1 MQSSTVFI
9 TLWLLLI
16 VFSVLSPVTEAQPP
30 TYRYHDCPNT
40 TTFPINSTYQAN
52 RDTLLTSLSS
62 NGSRGNGF
70 YNTTAGRNP
79 NTVYGLF
86 LCRGD
91 LSTSICQACVT
102 FGSTDISQRCPVEI
116 EAVVWYDECLL
127 RYSDK
132 NIFSAVA
139 EEPAII
145 LFNFQNISDQ
155 VRFDSQVQEV
165 MSGTASQ
172 AANAA
177 PGAKKFATREADA
190 NFTSSFRTLYTLAQC
205 TPDLPTSD
213 CDRCLR
219 YVTGNLPRGRQGG
232 RVLSPS
238 CNVRYETYLFY
249 NLNQTAVASPPPLV
263 PAVSRG
269 NGRRTWPIIVAIVV
283 PIAASI
289 LVLLLAC
296 WVSKRRAKKYDAVQG
311 GNGYDI
317 TTVEAL
323 QYDFATIEA
332 ATNKF
337 SDANKLG
344 EGGFGEVYKGILP
357 DQQVIA
363 VKRLSRGSGQGDE
376 EFKNEAVLV
385 AKLQH
390 RNLVRLLG
398 FCLEREEKI
407 LVYEYVPNKSLDYF
421 VFDPTKQGQLDW
433 SRRYKIIGGIARG
446 ILYLHEDSRLR
457 IIHRDLKASNIL
469 LDGDMN
475 PKISD
480 FGMARIF
487 GVDQTQGTTRRVVGT
502 YGYMSPE
509 YAMQG
514 QFSVKSD
521 VYSFGVLV
529 LEIISGQRNSDFYEA
544 EGAQDLISYA
554 WKLWKDERS
563 QELLNPVLRDNYSR
577 NEVIRCTQLGL
588 LCVQEDP
595 ADRPTMATI
604 VLLLNSYSVT
614 LLVPKQPAFVLQ
626 SRTDGRMPDKGLESD
641 QSTSRSMP
649 WSINEVS
656 ITELHPR

>member
-91 LSTSICQACVT
+91 LSTSVCQACVT

-116 EAVVWYDECLL
+116 EAVVWYDECPL
-127 RYSDK
+127 RYSDR

-249 NLNQTAVASPPPLV
+249 NLNQTEVASPPPLV
-263 PAVSRG
+263 PAAR
-269 NGRRTWPIIVAIVV
+269 
-283 PIAASI
+283 
-289 LVLLLAC
+289 
-296 WVSKRRAKKYDAVQG
+296 
-311 GNGYDI
+311 YDI

-554 WKLWKDERS
+554 WKLWKDDRS

-614 LLVPKQPAFVLQ
+614 LPVPKQPAFVLQ

>member
-1 MQSSTVFI
+1 MANNCCHCCSNCCFHFGFLTG
-9 TLWLLLI
+9 
-16 VFSVLSPVTEAQPP
+16 VLGVKEESKEI
-30 TYRYHDCPNT
+30 RCCP
-40 TTFPINSTYQAN
+40 
-52 RDTLLTSLSS
+52 
-62 NGSRGNGF
+62 
-70 YNTTAGRNP
+70 
-79 NTVYGLF
+79 
-86 LCRGD
+86 
-91 LSTSICQACVT
+91 
-102 FGSTDISQRCPVEI
+102 
-116 EAVVWYDECLL
+116 
-127 RYSDK
+127 
-132 NIFSAVA
+132 
-139 EEPAII
+139 
-145 LFNFQNISDQ
+145 
-155 VRFDSQVQEV
+155 
-165 MSGTASQ
+165 
-172 AANAA
+172 
-177 PGAKKFATREADA
+177 
-190 NFTSSFRTLYTLAQC
+190 
-205 TPDLPTSD
+205 
-213 CDRCLR
+213 
-219 YVTGNLPRGRQGG
+219 
-232 RVLSPS
+232 
-238 CNVRYETYLFY
+238 
-249 NLNQTAVASPPPLV
+249 
-263 PAVSRG
+263 
-269 NGRRTWPIIVAIVV
+269 
-283 PIAASI
+283 
-289 LVLLLAC
+289 
-296 WVSKRRAKKYDAVQG
+296 
-311 GNGYDI
+311 GYDI

-337 SDANKLG
+337 SDSNKLG
-344 EGGFGEVYKGILP
+344 EGGFGEVYKGVLP
-357 DQQVIA
+357 NQQVIA

-446 ILYLHEDSRLR
+446 LLYLHEDSRLR

-469 LDGDMN
+469 LDEDMN

-529 LEIISGQRNSDFYEA
+529 LEIISGQRNSNFYET

-554 WKLWKDERS
+554 WKLWKDGRS

-577 NEVIRCTQLGL
+577 NEVIRCIQMGL

-595 ADRPTMATI
+595 VDRPTMATI

-614 LLVPKQPAFVLQ
+614 LPVPKQPAFVLQ

-641 QSTSRSMP
+641 QSTSQSMP

>member
-1 MQSSTVFI
+1 MQSSTILI
-9 TLWLLLI
+9 TLWLLVI
-16 VFSVLSPVTEAQPP
+16 VLSVLSLITEARPP
-30 TYRYHDCPNT
+30 TYLWHVCPNT
-40 TTFPINSTYQAN
+40 TTFPRNSTYQAN

-79 NTVYGLF
+79 DTVYGLF

-91 LSTSICQACVT
+91 LSTSVCQACVT
-102 FGSTDISQRCPVEI
+102 FASTDISRRCPVEI
-116 EAVVWYDECLL
+116 AAVVWYDECLL
-127 RYSDK
+127 RYSDE

-145 LFNFQNISDQ
+145 LFNTQNISDQ

-165 MSGTASQ
+165 MSGTATQ

-190 NFTSSFRTLYTLAQC
+190 NFTSSFRTLYVLAQC

-219 YVTGNLPRGRQGG
+219 YVTGNLPRGSQRG

-238 CNVRYETYLFY
+238 CNVRYEVYLFY
-249 NLNQTAVASPPPLV
+249 NLNQTAVASPPPPLV
-263 PAVSRG
+263 PEG
-269 NGRRTWPIIVAIVV
+269 NGRRSWSIIIAIVA
-283 PIAASI
+283 PIAAFI
-289 LVLLLAC
+289 LLFILTCWLL
-296 WVSKRRAKKYDAVQG
+296 KRGTRKYNATHG
-311 GNGYDI
+311 ENGYDI
-317 TTVEAL
+317 TTIESL
-323 QYDFATIEA
+323 KYHFTTIEA
-332 ATNKF
+332 ATDKF

-344 EGGFGEVYKGILP
+344 KGGFGEVYKGILP
-357 DQQVIA
+357 NKQEIA
-363 VKRLSRGSGQGDE
+363 VKRLSRGSGQGTE
-376 EFKNEAVLV
+376 EFENEVVLI

-390 RNLVRLLG
+390 RNLVSVLG
-398 FCLEREEKI
+398 FCLERGEKI

-421 VFDPTKQGQLDW
+421 IFDRAEEGQLDW
-433 SRRYKIIGGIARG
+433 SRRYKIIGRIARG

-469 LDGDMN
+469 LDGDMT
-475 PKISD
+475 PQISD

-487 GVDQTQGTTRRVVGT
+487 GIDQTQGTTRKIVGT

-509 YAMQG
+509 YAMHG
-514 QFSVKSD
+514 QFSMKSD

-529 LEIISGQRNSDFYEA
+529 LEIISGLRNRDFYETDGA
-544 EGAQDLISYA
+544 EDLISYA
-554 WKLWKDERS
+554 WKLWKDERPL
-563 QELLNPVLRDNYSR
+563 ELLNPVLRNDYSR
-577 NEVIRCTQLGL
+577 NEVTKCIQLGL

-595 ADRPTMATI
+595 ADRPTMVTI
-604 VLLLNSYSVT
+604 VLKLNRHSAK
-614 LLVPKQPAFVLQ
+614 LPMPKQPAFVFD

-641 QSTSRSMP
+641 QSTTQSMP
-649 WSINEVS
+649 SSINEVS
-656 ITELHPR
+656 ITELYPR